1 MWVKSQ
7 GSISENVV
15 QVTTVFSSHFV
26 VCGEEIA
33 IIDTGVAA
41 GEDAL
46 NKQLSSVYEA
56 VSYTHLTLPTNREV

>member
-26 VCGEEIA
+26 ICGEEIA
-33 IIDTGVAA
+33 IVDTGVAA
-41 GEDAL
+41 GEEAL
-46 NKQLSSVYEA
+46 VNQLSDVFEDGKA
-56 VSYTHLTLPTNREV
+56 QQIL